1 MGEGLGVAGML
12 GWRKTSV
19 LTLGEMEG
27 DPNVEDKQPSVIL
40 LLLAPNNFSKIQGS
54 DI

>member
-1 MGEGLGVAGML
+1 M
-12 GWRKTSV
+12 
-19 LTLGEMEG
+19 LTLGERDG
-27 DPNVEDKQPSVIL
+27 DSNVEDKHGGKQPSLIP